1 MINLIQTLAMASLL
15 SLASILTQ
23 TLEISAQ
30 NLPSTTSETTDEKE
44 ATSYSKKQLV
54 EQPIKIVNLEQPP
67 VFDSKYE
74 TTEVAGEGLDVIDTI
89 DAKFPDR
96 ELTTEKRSQL
106 SQNNSE
112 TSIVTEEDLLEPI
125 DEAKFLIRDE
135 HQEARELITE
145 ERSQLSQNSNETPED
160 WPEPID
166 DNQIFWLLL
175 LDQLEY
181 RGNDGEDSFNWDI
194 LSWVGGDYERLWI
207 KSEGEVGLD
216 TGDGEAELQ
225 LLYGRLISPFW
236 DLQAGLRYEQLYSSE
251 GGPGRVFGVIG
262 IQGLTPYFFEV
273 DAALFVSQEGDVSAR
288 LAAEY
293 QLLLSQ
299 KLILQPE
306 FETNIALQ
314 TVEEFGVGS
323 GINDVE
329 LGLRLRYEFNR
340 QFAPYVGVNWTRKL
354 GDTANFS
361 RAEGDSVD
369 NFAVVGGF
377 RLLF

>member
-1 MINLIQTLAMASLL
+1 MKNLIQTLAMAILL
-15 SLASILTQ
+15 SPVSILTQ
-23 TLEISAQ
+23 TSEISAQ
-30 NLPSTTSETTDEKE
+30 NLPLSTIEAKSFTESETTDEKE
-44 ATSYSKKQLV
+44 PISYSAKQLA
-54 EQPIKIVNLEQPP
+54 EQPIKISNPEQPP
-67 VFDSKYE
+67 LFDSKDE
-74 TTEVAGEGLDVIDTI
+74 ALEVAGEELEVLDTI
-89 DAKFPDR
+89 DSLATSDARFPAR
-96 ELTTEKRSQL
+96 EESQ
-106 SQNNSE
+106 E
-112 TSIVTEEDLLEPI
+112 Y
-125 DEAKFLIRDE
+125 K
-135 HQEARELITE
+135 ELITE
-145 ERSQLSQNSNETPED
+145 ERSQLSQNNNETPED

-181 RGNDGEDSFNWDI
+181 RANDGEDSFNWDI

-236 DLQAGLRYEQLYSSE
+236 DLQAGVRYEQLYSSE

-262 IQGLTPYFFEV
+262 VQGVTPYFVEV
-273 DAALFVSQEGDVSAR
+273 DAALFVSQQGDVSAR
-288 LAAEY
+288 FTAEY

-323 GINDVE
+323 GINDI
-329 LGLRLRYEFNR
+329 RLYRF
-340 QFAPYVGVNWTRKL
+340 
-354 GDTANFS
+354 
-361 RAEGDSVD
+361 
-369 NFAVVGGF
+369 
-377 RLLF
+377 

>member
-1 MINLIQTLAMASLL
+1 MTSLL

-30 NLPSTTSETTDEKE
+30 NLPSTTSETNDEKE

-54 EQPIKIVNLEQPP
+54 EQSIKIVNPEQPP
-67 VFDSKYE
+67 LFDSKYE
-74 TTEVAGEGLDVIDTI
+74 TTEVAGEELDIIDTI

-96 ELTTEKRSQL
+96 ELTMEERLQL
-106 SQNNSE
+106 SQNSNE
-112 TSIVTEEDLLEPI
+112 TPIVTEEDLLEPI
-125 DEAKFLIRDE
+125 DEAKFLTMEE
-135 HQEARELITE
+135 HQEAREL
-145 ERSQLSQNSNETPED
+145 NSNETPED

-262 IQGLTPYFFEV
+262 IQGLAPYFFEV

-340 QFAPYVGVNWTRKL
+340 QFAPYVGINWTRKL